1 KHGFSDASF
10 YTWRAKF
17 GGMEVSE
24 ARRLK
29 ELEAE
34 NAKLK
39 KLLAEAMLDMEAL
52 KVVVKGK
59 PLSPQAKREAVVAIR
74 RKVSISERRACRLVG
89 LSRSVLHYEA
99 QTAPGNEI
107 LKARL
112 VELAH
117 ERRRFGYRR
126 LHVLLEREG
135 LHANHKRVH
144 RLYREAGLAVR
155 RRRRRHGVMVERER
169 LALPA
174 APNEVWSID
183 FVMDALSNG
192 RRLKCLTIVDDFTK
206 EAVDIVVDHGIS
218 GLYVARALDHAARF
232 RGYPKALRTDQGP
245 EFTSRAL
252 DQWAYASGV
261 SLKLIQ
267 AGKPT
272 QNAYIESFNGKFRDE
287 CLNEHWFTSLAHA
300 RAVIAAWRQDYNE
313 ARPHSALN
321 YQPPAEF
328 AARYRATAV
337 APAAQ
342 EQT

>member
-1 KHGFSDASF
+1 
-10 YTWRAKF
+10 
-17 GGMEVSE
+17 M
-24 ARRLK
+24 
-29 ELEAE
+29 
-34 NAKLK
+34 
-39 KLLAEAMLDMEAL
+39 
-52 KVVVKGK
+52 
-59 PLSPQAKREAVVAIR
+59 AIR

-169 LALPA
+169 PALPA

-218 GLYVARALDHAARF
+218 GLYGRRSRKGVLVPQLWSCKLASATIARGTRRALAEASQKLGPHPIRYHEEKSAAALVQ
-232 RGYPKALRTDQGP
+232 RG
-245 EFTSRAL
+245 
-252 DQWAYASGV
+252 
-261 SLKLIQ
+261 
-267 AGKPT
+267 
-272 QNAYIESFNGKFRDE
+272 
-287 CLNEHWFTSLAHA
+287 
-300 RAVIAAWRQDYNE
+300 
-313 ARPHSALN
+313 
-321 YQPPAEF
+321 
-328 AARYRATAV
+328 
-337 APAAQ
+337 
-342 EQT
+342 

>member
-1 KHGFSDASF
+1 
-10 YTWRAKF
+10 
-17 GGMEVSE
+17 M
-24 ARRLK
+24 
-29 ELEAE
+29 
-34 NAKLK
+34 
-39 KLLAEAMLDMEAL
+39 
-52 KVVVKGK
+52 
-59 PLSPQAKREAVVAIR
+59 AIR
-74 RKVSISERRACRLVG
+74 QKVNISECRACRLVG

-99 QTAPGNEI
+99 KTASGNEI

-117 ERRRFGYRR
+117 EHWRFGYRR

-135 LHANHKRVH
+135 IQADHKRVH

-155 RRRRRHGVMVERER
+155 RRRRRHGVMVEREP

-206 EAVDIVVDHGIS
+206 EAVDIVADHDIS
-218 GLYVARALDHAARF
+218 GLYVTRALDHAARF
-232 RGYPKALRTDQGP
+232 RGYPKALRTDLGP

-252 DQWAYASGV
+252 DQWAYANGV

-328 AARYRATAV
+328 AARIEQQRWLLPSRSKLELGFARSPLALLLGAGQCLASWPRSTATLHCAG
-337 APAAQ
+337 ACGI
-342 EQT
+342 TRRRTSW